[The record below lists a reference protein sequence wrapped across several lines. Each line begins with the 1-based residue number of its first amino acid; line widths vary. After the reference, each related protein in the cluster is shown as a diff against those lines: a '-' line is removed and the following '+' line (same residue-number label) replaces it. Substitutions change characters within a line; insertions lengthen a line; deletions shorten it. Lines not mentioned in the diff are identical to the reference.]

1 MVTAVKV
8 PFVDLKRQD
17 AAIRDEIEA
26 AMRRV
31 IDDAAFI
38 QGPYVER
45 FEHAFAGFLGARHV
59 VGVAN
64 GTDALLLALKALG
77 IGAGDEVIIP
87 ANTFIATAEA
97 AMHLGAR
104 PVLVDA
110 DPRTYNIAVD
120 RIEGALT
127 PRTKAIIPVHL
138 YGQPADMG
146 PILELA
152 ARYGVFV
159 VEDAAQAQGA
169 EYHGRRAGTLGHVAC
184 FSFYPAK
191 NLGAY
196 GDAGAVVTGD
206 DRVASAV
213 RRLGNHGGIEKYRH
227 DLPGYNSRL
236 DALQAAVLTVKLG
249 QLDRWNQMRRDSAR
263 SYDRVLGSRSGVT
276 LPEVQDGVR
285 HVYHLYVVRVPQR
298 TRDGLRAHLS
308 AQGIQTGIH
317 YPNPLHLTPAMSDL
331 GYRRGAFPVAEQ
343 CAETVLSLPMYPG
356 LEPGQIEFVAEQ
368 IRIYFTAGG

>member
-138 YGQPADMG
+138 YGQPADM
-146 PILELA
+146 
-152 ARYGVFV
+152 
-159 VEDAAQAQGA
+159 
-169 EYHGRRAGTLGHVAC
+169 
-184 FSFYPAK
+184 
-191 NLGAY
+191 
-196 GDAGAVVTGD
+196 
-206 DRVASAV
+206 
-213 RRLGNHGGIEKYRH
+213 
-227 DLPGYNSRL
+227 
-236 DALQAAVLTVKLG
+236 
-249 QLDRWNQMRRDSAR
+249 
-263 SYDRVLGSRSGVT
+263 
-276 LPEVQDGVR
+276 
-285 HVYHLYVVRVPQR
+285 
-298 TRDGLRAHLS
+298 
-308 AQGIQTGIH
+308 
-317 YPNPLHLTPAMSDL
+317 
-331 GYRRGAFPVAEQ
+331 
-343 CAETVLSLPMYPG
+343 
-356 LEPGQIEFVAEQ
+356 
-368 IRIYFTAGG
+368 